1 MVKRRGSGHDPFLN
15 AGDEQNLTLYKA
27 DYPRSID
34 HYIDYFGYFGEPRL
48 LR

>member
-1 MVKRRGSGHDPFLN
+1 MRKRSARGDHPWLN
-15 AGDEQNLTLYKA
+15 AGDEQELTLYKA

-34 HYIDYFGYFGEPRL
+34 HYIDYFGETHP